1 MRWCRGC
8 RHGGAVVDAVAAYD
22 SRCPERAD
30 PAVIRALLA
39 GEVSMLSFTSS
50 KTVRYFWQLVQAAGV
65 TAAEIPTIAAIGPQ
79 TAATCIELWGRAE
92 IVADEYTLDGLVLA
106 IASYATKS

>member
-1 MRWCRGC
+1 MQGLQAR
-8 RHGGAVVDAVAAYD
+8 GAVVDAVAAYD

-65 TAAEIPTIAAIGPQ
+65 TAAEFQQLQPSAPKPPH
-79 TAATCIELWGRAE
+79 L
-92 IVADEYTLDGLVLA
+92 Y
-106 IASYATKS
+106 